1 MTEPSAFSPTGTNQP
16 APPVAPVADG
26 LLVVRAGTDDFSIE
40 ARGSFSSRDA
50 HGYLPTPESELL
62 RVHVEETFEGPLDLL
77 LFLVEKHALDIL
89 DIPIRFVVAEYLRV
103 LDGMRELNLD
113 VVGDFLVM
121 ASTLAHIKSKML
133 LPQEERPAEL
143 PFPELDPRAD
153 LVRRLLEYQ
162 RFKEAAARLDALP
175 QLGRDLYARPL
186 IPALYDE
193 HVPEAAEPGL
203 HLGDVD
209 PFDLIRLFDALL
221 KKHRKTVVHEVLVER
236 ISVGA
241 RINELVD
248 IFVADRT
255 RLSFTFAEL
264 VDQFGPRTKRGVIV
278 SFLSVLEM
286 VRLRLVRV
294 QQDAD
299 SQAITVQPVFDN
311 LRSDDDGNDDTV
323 LTTKLA
329 DVDSFGDEDDDA
341 VDSTDEASS

>member
-1 MTEPSAFSPTGTNQP
+1 M
-16 APPVAPVADG
+16 
-26 LLVVRAGTDDFSIE
+26 
-40 ARGSFSSRDA
+40 
-50 HGYLPTPESELL
+50 
-62 RVHVEETFEGPLDLL
+62 
-77 LFLVEKHALDIL
+77 
-89 DIPIRFVVAEYLRV
+89 
-103 LDGMRELNLD
+103 
-113 VVGDFLVM
+113 
-121 ASTLAHIKSKML
+121 
-133 LPQEERPAEL
+133 
-143 PFPELDPRAD
+143 
-153 LVRRLLEYQ
+153 
-162 RFKEAAARLDALP
+162 
-175 QLGRDLYARPL
+175 
-186 IPALYDE
+186 
-193 HVPEAAEPGL
+193 
-203 HLGDVD
+203 
-209 PFDLIRLFDALL
+209 
-221 KKHRKTVVHEVLVER
+221 HEVLVER